1 MANMMATNTGKSEFL
16 NSYNNSSKNS
26 GMTMLFV
33 FPIVIVFLLYLAFL
47 FAEIVYKYMN
57 RLSMNRVELLPNTYP
72 MGSKTV
78 TLTQN
83 PLMLTIKQIQVSDN
97 ERTGIEFT
105 YSFYLHVDPSAF
117 TQSYG
122 LLHIFHKGYSKQ
134 FPLLAPGVYMHSDKN
149 TLRVYMNTF
158 KTWNN
163 FIDVDNFPL
172 SKWVHVA
179 IVCKDSALEIFING
193 NLSKKMSFD
202 GHAAYQ
208 NYQDVICFNQRRIHV
223 TRATCAS
230 IPEEGLDVFG
240 SLKGMMSRL
249 TYFNYALCYAEIQKE
264 MDVGPSSKM
273 DSSNLN
279 DVPPY
284 LADTWWADNSG
295 MKA

>member
-1 MANMMATNTGKSEFL
+1 MAFNQPAL
-16 NSYNNSSKNS
+16 NQSINSSKNS
-26 GMTMLFV
+26 GMIMSFV
-33 FPIVIVFLLYLAFL
+33 FPVIIVFLLYLGFL
-47 FAEIVYKYMN
+47 FAEIVYKYIN
-57 RLSMNRVELLPNTYP
+57 RLSMNRTELLPNTYP
-72 MGSKTV
+72 MGTKTV

-83 PLMLTIKQIQVSDN
+83 PLLLSTKQIQASDN

-105 YSFYLHVDPSAF
+105 YSFYLNVDPSTF

-122 LLHIFHKGYSKQ
+122 LFHIFHKGYSKQ
-134 FPLLAPGVYMHSDKN
+134 FPLLAPGVYMRSDKN

-163 FIDVDNFPL
+163 FIEVDNFPL
-172 SKWVHVA
+172 NKWVHVA
-179 IVCKDSALEIFING
+179 IVCKDSSLEIYVNG

-202 GHAAYQ
+202 GFTAYQ
-208 NYQDVICFNQRRIHV
+208 NYQDVICFNQRRIHLTNAV
-223 TRATCAS
+223 IPS

-264 MDVGPSSKM
+264 MDQGPSSKIE
-273 DSSNLN
+273 SSNMN

-284 LADTWWADNSG
+284 LTDTWWTNNQ
-295 MKA
+295 